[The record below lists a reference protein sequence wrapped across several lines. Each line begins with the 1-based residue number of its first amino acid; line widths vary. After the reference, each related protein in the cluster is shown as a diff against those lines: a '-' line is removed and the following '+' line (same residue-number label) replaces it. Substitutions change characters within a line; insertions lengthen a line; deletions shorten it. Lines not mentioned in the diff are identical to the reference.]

1 MMPGLPRWRQIRK
14 RPFYVA
20 LLLGLGLAIPGTAAL
35 WQWQQH
41 TLAPRERFHQT
52 TQKLLAL
59 SPRDV
64 NGALDLILTLPD
76 PIERGFAVELWIK
89 QNRGR
94 VDPTHGSRLCGILP
108 DEERSPCARRLS
120 ASHLRR

>member
-1 MMPGLPRWRQIRK
+1 MRPALPRWRQIRK
-14 RPFYVA
+14 RPFLVVV
-20 LLLGLGLAIPGTAAL
+20 LLGLGLAIPGASAL
-35 WQWQQH
+35 WQWQQN
-41 TLAPRERFHQT
+41 TLAPRERFFQT
-52 TQKLLAL
+52 TQSLLAL

-64 NGALDLILTLPD
+64 NGALSLILTLPD
-76 PIERGFAVELWIK
+76 PIERYFAVDLWIK

-94 VDPTHGSRLCGILP
+94 VDPAQGSRLCGILP